1 MNPDLE
7 YVTLPKS
14 IADGIEH
21 LADISTKTS
30 PNGKVETNADWQVLV
45 DVYKV
50 WKKSYPNLYYEFLDS
65 VSKYRTQYSILGNNG
80 MSKEGSALIQH
91 RLEMPETLHRML
103 GVMFPNIKYDR
114 KFINRLTE
122 ELPEFKIS
130 S

>member
-1 MNPDLE
+1 ME

-21 LADISTKTS
+21 LANISTKTS
-30 PNGKVETNADWQVLV
+30 PNGMVETNADWLVLV

-50 WKKSYPNLYYEFLDS
+50 WKKSYPDLYYDFIAG
-65 VSKYRTQYSILGNNG
+65 VSKLRNIYKENKG
-80 MSKEGSALIQH
+80 MAKEGSAFIQH

-103 GVMFPNIKYDR
+103 EVMFPHIKYDR
-114 KFINRLTE
+114 KFIDRLIK

-130 S
+130 T